1 MSYTIT
7 TKDGITID
15 NIPDDI
21 DPNSQELKDRVAK
34 IRADNQMDAPVEI
47 APEPDLTLNRV
58 GELLS
63 RGATPTVAGATIG
76 SVAGPAGALVGSMAV
91 PIGDALNTIV
101 NELSKGN
108 TAVENYIRGLMGREQ
123 TATPMQLPMVSSMV
137 SRGMEKIGMGAEP
150 TSTTE
155 RVIEAGGSGLS
166 GVGTQLPALT
176 QLAKEGASAVTRN
189 VASQMAQAPKTQVA
203 VSAPASMVAQSVTE
217 ATGSPIAGMVAGTAT
232 GAAGGVRPRKMETA
246 PSSEQ
251 LKEMASIAYKES
263 ADAGAVIKP
272 ESLQNAGQNIVK
284 RVSNKIVIDPEV
296 DTQAMAVIRRLNKT
310 FDEPQTL
317 EQLDLTRQFIRDAQ
331 RAGGRDAR
339 FAKEALKEFDAYIEG
354 IGSKDLLAGDS
365 KKAIS
370 SLNKA
375 RDLWKRSQ
383 KVQVL
388 DDIFSSADLR
398 ASANY
403 SQSGME
409 QALRRKLVNLADSE
423 DIKFFSKTEQEAIRA
438 AAKGGSVQNFLR
450 WAGKVSPSSVVAG
463 AGGAYIGASLLG
475 PTGAAIVPIVG
486 YGAKKAS
493 ERMELNRFKNLQ
505 DMLALGRPAEVTQG
519 RMDSVPATT
528 LRGLLSTQDA
538 TRQFIE
544 QENPLGF

>member
-1 MSYTIT
+1 MAED
-7 TKDGITID
+7 KKE
-15 NIPDDI
+15 P
-21 DPNSQELKDRVAK
+21 
-34 IRADNQMDAPVEI
+34 IRAQMYDGNVLEFPFGTDPSVVQKAAKQYVSENPPPKQE
-47 APEPDLTLNRV
+47 EGLTVGRV
-58 GELLS
+58 GELVS
-63 RGATPTVAGATIG
+63 RGAAPVVAGTVAGSA
-76 SVAGPAGALVGSMAV
+76 AGPAGALVGSMAV

-123 TATPMQLPMVSSMV
+123 NATPMQLPMVSTLV
-137 SRGMEKIGMGAEP
+137 SKGMENIGLGAEP
-150 TSTTE
+150 KNTTE
-155 RVIEAGGSGLS
+155 RVIEAGGGGFGGATS
-166 GVGTQLPALT
+166 QLPALT
-176 QLAKEGASAVTRN
+176 QLGREGASVVTRE
-189 VASQMAQAPKTQVA
+189 VAKQMAQAPKSQVA
-203 VSAPASMVAQSVTE
+203 VSAPSSMVAQTVTE
-217 ATGSPIAGMVAGTAT
+217 ATGNPVLGMIAGAGTSAP
-232 GAAGGVRPRKMETA
+232 AGVRGKKTEVAPTA
-246 PSSEQ
+246 EQ
-251 LKEMASIAYKES
+251 LKEMATTAYRES
-263 ADAGAVIKP
+263 ANAGAVIKP
-272 ESLQNAGQNIVK
+272 QSLESAGQNIVTK
-284 RVSNKIVIDPEV
+284 ISNRIAIDPEV
-296 DTQAMAVIRRLNKT
+296 DTEAMAVIRRLTKT
-310 FDEPQTL
+310 FEEPQTL

-331 RAGGRDAR
+331 KAGGRSGN
-339 FAKEALKEFDAYIEG
+339 FAKQALKEFDDYIEK
-354 IGSKDLLAGDS
+354 IDAKDLVSGDS

-370 SLNKA
+370 SLNEA

-388 DDIFSSADLR
+388 DEIFNSADLR

-409 QALRRKLVNLADSE
+409 QALRRQLVNLADSDE
-423 DIKFFSKTEQEAIRA
+423 MKFFTKTEQEAIRS

-475 PTGAAIVPIVG
+475 PTGAALVPVVG

-493 ERMELNRFKNLQ
+493 ERMELNRFKQLQ

-519 RMDSVPATT
+519 RMDLVPTT
-528 LRGLLSTQDA
+528 AIRGLLSTQDA

>member
-1 MSYTIT
+1 MDISKLSDQDLEALSRNDLSAMSDEGLRMISAS
-7 TKDGITID
+7 
-15 NIPDDI
+15 P
-21 DPNSQELKDRVAK
+21 
-34 IRADNQMDAPVEI
+34 APSASKE
-47 APEPDLTLNRV
+47 DLTLNRV

-232 GAAGGVRPRKMETA
+232 GAAGGVRPRKMEAA

-370 SLNKA
+370 SLNQA

>member
-1 MSYTIT
+1 MDISKLSDQDLEALSRNDLSAMSDEGLRMI
-7 TKDGITID
+7 
-15 NIPDDI
+15 
-21 DPNSQELKDRVAK
+21 SAS
-34 IRADNQMDAPVEI
+34 
-47 APEPDLTLNRV
+47 PEPSAPKEDLTLNRV

-123 TATPMQLPMVSSMV
+123 TATPMQLPMVSSMI
-137 SRGMEKIGMGAEP
+137 SRGMENIGMGAEP

-251 LKEMASIAYKES
+251 LKDMASIAYKAS

-370 SLNKA
+370 SLNQA

-519 RMDSVPATT
+519 RMDAVPATT